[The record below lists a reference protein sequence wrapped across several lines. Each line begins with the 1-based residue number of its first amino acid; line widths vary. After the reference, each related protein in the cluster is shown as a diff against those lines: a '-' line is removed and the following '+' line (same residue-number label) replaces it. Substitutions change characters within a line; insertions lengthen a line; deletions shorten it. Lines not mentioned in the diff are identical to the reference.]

1 MITAKN
7 AIDTLQKRYNELI
20 NIHDAQRFNEW
31 KIKTLQTLGHIYG
44 ADHNSYSALKNI
56 NSFSYSDRTINA
68 IREATE
74 LIKGLIEDLDNLG
87 LPIIFNNNTPNVNL
101 NISQQNTQLQTTNIS
116 INLDILIDILKD
128 ELKGSQIK
136 ELKAII
142 ESNESLEEKKKSFF
156 DKIKSFG
163 ADIASNVLAN
173 LLTNPNIYEQI
184 LLHL

>member
-1 MITAKN
+1 MITAAN
-7 AIDTLQKRYNELI
+7 AINTLQKRFEELM
-20 NIHDAQRFNEW
+20 NIRDPQRFNEW

-56 NSFSYSDRTINA
+56 NSFSYTDRTANA

-74 LIKGLIEDLDNLG
+74 LIKGLIEDLNNLG
-87 LPIIFNNNTPNVNL
+87 LPVTSNHNTPNVNL
-101 NISQQNTQLQTTNIS
+101 NISQQNTQFQTTNIS
-116 INLDILIDILKD
+116 INLDILIEIIKD

-142 ESNESLEEKKKSFF
+142 ESSESQEEKKKSFF

-163 ADIASNVLAN
+163 ADIASNILAN
-173 LLTNPNIYEQI
+173 LLTNPKIYEQI

>member
-7 AIDTLQKRYNELI
+7 AIDTLQKRYNELM

-74 LIKGLIEDLDNLG
+74 LFKGLIEDLDNLG
-87 LPIIFNNNTPNVNL
+87 LPIISNNNTPNVNL
-101 NISQQNTQLQTTNIS
+101 NISQQNTQLQTTSIS
-116 INLDILIDILKD
+116 INLDILIDLLKD

-136 ELKAII
+136 ELKAIL
-142 ESNESLEEKKKSFF
+142 ESNESQEEKKKSFF
-156 DKIKSFG
+156 DKIKYFG
-163 ADIASNVLAN
+163 ADIASNILAN
-173 LLTNPNIYEQI
+173 LLTNPKIYEQI